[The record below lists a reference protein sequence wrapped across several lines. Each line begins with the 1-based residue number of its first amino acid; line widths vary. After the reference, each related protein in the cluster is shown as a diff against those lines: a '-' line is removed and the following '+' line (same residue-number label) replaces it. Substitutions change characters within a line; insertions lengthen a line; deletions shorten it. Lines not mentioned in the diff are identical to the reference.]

1 MPEEGLSDAQPPA
14 GASILVVDD
23 APPNVKLLR
32 LILRDAGYRVLEA
45 GSGPEALDILRRE
58 KPDAMVL
65 DVRMPG
71 MTGYEVCETVRRDPE
86 FSALPV
92 IMVTALSL
100 PEERIR
106 GIEAGATDFIS
117 KPFNRKELLA
127 RLRASLAQAQGV
139 RGGILPRLPGAV
151 LIADADWNLL
161 GMSPLAGALLG
172 LSAPGP
178 FDSAAVFGPGPGTA
192 ADAGGNFRVRTA
204 DGRDL
209 AARQCAATDSAGKLV
224 VRVIVLD
231 DAPSGAPPAHDGE
244 QRDPAQPQ

>member
-1 MPEEGLSDAQPPA
+1 MPEAGFSDTLP
-14 GASILVVDD
+14 GAVATILVVDD

-32 LILRDAGYRVLEA
+32 LILKDAGYRVLEA

-71 MTGYEVCETVRRDPE
+71 MTGYEVCQAVRHDPE
-86 FSALPV
+86 FATLPV

-127 RLRASLAQAQGV
+127 RIQASLAVAQIA
-139 RGGILPRLPGAV
+139 RGGVLPQLPGAV
-151 LIADADWNLL
+151 VLTDPDWKIL
-161 GMSPLAGALLG
+161 GISPLASVLLG
-172 LSAPGP
+172 IPSPGIGQIDLSGLFGA
-178 FDSAAVFGPGPGTA
+178 DAQSAAGL
-192 ADAGGNFRVRTA
+192 GGDFRFQAPASRRT
-204 DGRDL
+204 L
-209 AARQCAATDSAGKLV
+209 SVRQCAASDPEGNLV
-224 VRVIVLD
+224 IRVILL
-231 DAPSGAPPAHDGE
+231 HE
-244 QRDPAQPQ
+244 T